1 MEKSTQTSLY
11 TFQWWPRQGRK
22 RHKRSRQA
30 KAGNERKI
38 KTKIAKFVSINIVFK
53 LNVFL
58 FLLLFLSV
66 YDIIILICF
75 N

>member
-1 MEKSTQTSLY
+1 MEKSTQISLY
-11 TFQWWPRQGRK
+11 SFQWWSRQGRK

-38 KTKIAKFVSINIVFK
+38 KTKIENFYQLI
-53 LNVFL
+53 L
-58 FLLLFLSV
+58 FL
-66 YDIIILICF
+66 